1 MISATPATK
10 LAISIVG
17 DILLLPRF
25 PGVSEDPLTLLV
37 IGQANPRF
45 HGSADNVAHLEHLV
59 LRLAEDHLMDQVA
72 DRHAHPPTRYL
83 GHSFHTP

>member
-17 DILLLPRF
+17 DILLLP
-25 PGVSEDPLTLLV
+25 GVSEDPLTLLD
-37 IGQANPRF
+37 IRQADPRF
-45 HGSADNVAHLEHLV
+45 HGSADNIAHLEHLA
-59 LRLAEDHLMDQVA
+59 LRLAEDHLMDWVA